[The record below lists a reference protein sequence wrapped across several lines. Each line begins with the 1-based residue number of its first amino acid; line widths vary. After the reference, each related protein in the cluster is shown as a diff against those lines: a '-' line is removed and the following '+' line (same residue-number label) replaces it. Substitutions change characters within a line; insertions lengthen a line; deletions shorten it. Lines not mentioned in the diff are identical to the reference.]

1 MKLIKSTSETKSVI
15 VFELPSGKPAIALV
29 SHVGSKVSMSEY
41 FHATPCCDNQFMRG
55 RGITKVE
62 TLELLD
68 VAVMEWAKTQQ
79 PSIGNCFVSFRDE
92 DYTEKLVSVNDI
104 IYAGVPIDGYGNDLI
119 LKTEAIIFKP

>member
-1 MKLIKSTSETKSVI
+1 MKIINSTSETKSVI

-29 SHVGSKVSMSEY
+29 SHVGSNVYTSEY
-41 FHATPCCDNQFMRG
+41 FHATPCCDQFMRG

-92 DYTEKLVSVNDI
+92 EYTETRLSISRKI
-104 IYAGVPIDGYGNDLI
+104 Q
-119 LKTEAIIFKP
+119 